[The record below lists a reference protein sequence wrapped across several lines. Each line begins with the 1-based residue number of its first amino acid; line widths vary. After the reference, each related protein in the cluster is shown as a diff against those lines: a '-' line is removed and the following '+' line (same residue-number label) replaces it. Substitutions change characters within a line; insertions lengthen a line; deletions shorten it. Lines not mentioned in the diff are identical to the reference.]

1 MRRPPRSRLGIIAAG
16 LVLVLA
22 AAPLAAQT
30 SGAAAFYQRGAIYL
44 DWSGSRYADGMFF
57 NQASA
62 RIRFDLIR
70 QPGQG
75 WTLSLD
81 ARDRIGLRSGTATNQ
96 FILYSARLTY
106 DKPGSRFYLSL
117 GQMNLYD
124 TAGIGSLLGGVAGLK
139 IGRDFL
145 AGVFGGLESTP
156 YIARLESQYVKAGAF
171 VRWLGPQ
178 GRTVG
183 LTFSQL
189 WYQGSVERQF
199 AYANIFLPV
208 RRTLVVF
215 GDAEY
220 ELGSHVAGE
229 NRLSRLFG
237 NIRLD
242 LGRWADV
249 TASYS
254 SGKGLDFHRYL
265 IEASQDPSLFNQDIE
280 RFYYSSY
287 YGVRLSVK
295 PAKTVRLSLTR
306 QESKQNDLGYVNHT
320 WRFGASAAN
329 LFGQGLSFVGNY
341 ALNRGDLSEND
352 SYYACLTKDFGAFSV
367 NASYSNTFRGIRF
380 DQATGEPV
388 PVALDDYQNV
398 TLGTIVRL
406 SRSLS
411 AQVEYGGFLQSE
423 ENEHFLFVRLIYRTR

>member
-1 MRRPPRSRLGIIAAG
+1 MRRPLRLRLGILATG
-16 LVLVLA
+16 LVVA

-30 SGAAAFYQRGAIYL
+30 AGTPFYQRGAIYL

-62 RIRFDLIR
+62 RLRFDLIR

-81 ARDRIGLRSGTATNQ
+81 ARDRVGLRNGSATNQ
-96 FILYSARLTY
+96 LILYSARLTY
-106 DKPGSRFYLSL
+106 DKPTSRFYLSM

-124 TAGIGSLLGGVAGLK
+124 TAGIGSLLGAVAGVK

-145 AGVFGGLESTP
+145 AGAFGGLQSTP
-156 YIARLESQYVKAGAF
+156 YIARLESQYIKAGAF

-178 GRTVG
+178 GKTVG
-183 LTFSQL
+183 LTLSQL
-189 WYQGSVERQF
+189 WYDGSVERKF
-199 AYANIFLPV
+199 AYANVFLPV
-208 RRTLVVF
+208 RRALVVF

-220 ELGSHVAGE
+220 ELGSNVAGE

-237 NIRLD
+237 NVRLD
-242 LGRWADV
+242 LSRWADV

-254 SGKGLDFHRYL
+254 SGKGLDFHQYL

-295 PAKTVRLSLTR
+295 PAKTLRLSVAR
-306 QESKQNDLGYVNHT
+306 QESRQNDLGYVNHT

-329 LFGQGLSFVGNY
+329 LFGQGLSFVGSY

-380 DQATGEPV
+380 DQTTGEPV
-388 PVALDDYQNV
+388 PVSLADYQNV

-411 AQVEYGGFLQSE
+411 AQVEYGGFLQPGES
-423 ENEHFLFVRLIYRTR
+423 EHFLFVRLIYRSR

>member
-1 MRRPPRSRLGIIAAG
+1 MRRLDRSWLGIIATG
-16 LVLVLA
+16 LLLA
-22 AAPLAAQT
+22 AAPLTAQT
-30 SGAAAFYQRGAIYL
+30 SGPAFYQRGAIYL
-44 DWSGSRYADGMFF
+44 DWSGSRYADGVFF

-62 RIRFDLIR
+62 RLRFDLIR

-75 WTLSLD
+75 WTFSLD
-81 ARDRIGLRSGTATNQ
+81 LRDRVGIRESLTNQ
-96 FILYSARLTY
+96 LILYSARLTY

-124 TAGIGSLLGGVAGLK
+124 TAGIGSLLGGVAGVK
-139 IGRDFL
+139 IGRDFMVG
-145 AGVFGGLESTP
+145 AFGGLESTP
-156 YIARLESQYVKAGAF
+156 YIDRLESQYLKAGAF
-171 VRWLGPQ
+171 VRWLGSQ
-178 GRTVG
+178 GKTVG

-189 WYQGSVERQF
+189 WYQGSVERRY
-199 AYANIFLPV
+199 AYANVFLPV
-208 RRTLVVF
+208 RRALVVF

-220 ELGSHVAGE
+220 ELGSNVAGE

-237 NIRLD
+237 NVRLD
-242 LGRWADV
+242 LSRWADV

-265 IEASQDPSLFNQDIE
+265 IEASQDPSLFNQDVE

-295 PAKTVRLSLTR
+295 PARTLRLSLTR
-306 QESKQNDLGYVNHT
+306 QESRQNDLGYVNHT

-329 LFGQGLSFVGNY
+329 LFGQGLSFVGSY

-352 SYYACLTKDFGAFSV
+352 SYYACLTKDFGRFSV
-367 NASYSNTFRGIRF
+367 NASVSNTFRGIRF

-388 PVALDDYQNV
+388 PVALADYQNV

-411 AQVEYGGFLQSE
+411 AQVEYGGFLQSG
-423 ENEHFLFVRLIYRTR
+423 ENEHFLFVRLIYRSR

>member
-1 MRRPPRSRLGIIAAG
+1 MRRRRRSRLGIIAAG
-16 LVLVLA
+16 LVLA
-22 AAPLAAQT
+22 AVPLKAQT

-44 DWSGSRYADGMFF
+44 DWSGSRYADGTFF

-62 RIRFDLIR
+62 RLRFDLIR

-75 WTLSLD
+75 WTFSLD
-81 ARDRIGLRSGTATNQ
+81 VRDRLGIRESLTNQ
-96 FILYSARLTY
+96 VILYSARLTY

-124 TAGIGSLLGGVAGLK
+124 TAGIGSLLGGMAGVK
-139 IGRDFL
+139 IGRYVL
-145 AGVFGGLESTP
+145 AGAFGGLESTP
-156 YIARLESQYVKAGAF
+156 YIARLESQYLKAGAF
-171 VRWLGPQ
+171 VRWLGAQ
-178 GRTVG
+178 GRTIG
-183 LTFSQL
+183 LTFSQI
-189 WYQGSVERQF
+189 WYEGSVERRF
-199 AYANIFLPV
+199 AHANVFLPV
-208 RRTLVVF
+208 RRVLVVF

-220 ELGSHVAGE
+220 ELGANVGGA

-237 NIRLD
+237 NLRLD
-242 LGRWADV
+242 LSRWADV

-295 PAKTVRLSLTR
+295 PVRTVRLSVTR
-306 QESKQNDLGYVNHT
+306 QESRQNDLGYINHT

-329 LFGQGLSFVGNY
+329 LFGQGLSFVGSY

-352 SYYACLTKDFGAFSV
+352 SYYACLTKDFGRFSL

-398 TLGTIVRL
+398 TLGTLVRL

-411 AQVEYGGFLQSE
+411 AQIEYGGFLQSE
-423 ENEHFLFVRLIYRTR
+423 ENEHFLFVRLIYRSR